1 MRRRFLAAMVLARC
15 ASSLRLVWRATPLS
29 SLSVSGGD
37 AASFLH
43 AILSGDVASLG
54 ERAHAES
61 CLLTGRS
68 AVVDLVTVARDGDGF
83 VLLCE
88 DRGRVLAEL
97 EKRVVAEDVRISD
110 HEGVVFDVTE
120 EPGPFEEGS
129 RSPGESLELLARR
142 ALAGGPGSAR
152 RMENVWMLG
161 GTSLGGA
168 GARVAV
174 LGGSHDGDR
183 GAWEARRVRAGRP
196 RVGFEFGEGLPDR
209 NPLELG
215 LGFACDASKGCYL
228 GAELVNKMRKAGSP
242 RSRLRSVALD
252 PAPRRGAWPAVDATS
267 LDAAG
272 GFALATVPR
281 ARKLRVGDAV
291 AVGDATGTLLRAPF
305 GGDGGGD
312 DDRGGRAAA
321 PDDARGWDAVA
332 ADLAALEA
340 AAATPYARE
349 LLGRE
354 AARAA
359 AKRDALGA
367 DDGDARDRERR
378 RKADKLAAMAAK
390 MAAFQGGAGAAEA
403 AEEDA
408 AEDAAGAA
416 EAAADAAEAERKAAK
431 LAAMRAKL
439 AAFQE
444 D

>member
-1 MRRRFLAAMVLARC
+1 MHHPCAAQ
-15 ASSLRLVWRATPLS
+15 
-29 SLSVSGGD
+29 
-37 AASFLH
+37 
-43 AILSGDVASLG
+43 
-54 ERAHAES
+54 
-61 CLLTGRS
+61 
-68 AVVDLVTVARDGDGF
+68 
-83 VLLCE
+83 
-88 DRGRVLAEL
+88 
-97 EKRVVAEDVRISD
+97 
-110 HEGVVFDVTE
+110 
-120 EPGPFEEGS
+120 
-129 RSPGESLELLARR
+129 
-142 ALAGGPGSAR
+142 
-152 RMENVWMLG
+152 
-161 GTSLGGA
+161 
-168 GARVAV
+168 
-174 LGGSHDGDR
+174 
-183 GAWEARRVRAGRP
+183 
-196 RVGFEFGEGLPDR
+196 
-209 NPLELG
+209 
-215 LGFACDASKGCYL
+215 
-228 GAELVNKMRKAGSP
+228 
-242 RSRLRSVALD
+242 VALD
-252 PAPRRGAWPAVDATS
+252 PAPRRGDWPAVDATS

-305 GGDGGGD
+305 GGGDDGD

-321 PDDARGWDAVA
+321 PDDARGWGAVA

-367 DDGDARDRERR
+367 DDGDARGRERR

-416 EAAADAAEAERKAAK
+416 EAAAEAAEAERKAAK